1 MSSECLEAP
10 QIRDSR
16 VGSAAHLFDKVIA
29 LFEPECQLEDM
40 LTQMH
45 EQFAGE
51 VNAEF
56 RVIVEGAAVRLR
68 STVQGEVRA
77 ACREALA
84 NAFRHSCADTVE
96 VEVAYRSS
104 GLRIVVRD
112 NGVGIE
118 ASDLEPSATSNNGLS
133 LMKDRIQNI
142 GGRLRVLSYKGAGT
156 ELEIAIPGVIAFASE
171 PKKWGGAWLNR
182 FYVERSQRAARIPM

>member
-1 MSSECLEAP
+1 MSSEFLETL
-10 QIRDSR
+10 QKRDRR
-16 VGSAAHLFDKVIA
+16 VSSAAYLFDQVIA

-40 LTQMH
+40 LTEIH
-45 EQFAGE
+45 EQLAGE

-56 RVIVEGAAVRLR
+56 RVIVEGTAVRLR
-68 STVQGEVRA
+68 STVQEEIRA
-77 ACREALA
+77 ACSEALA

-96 VEVAYRSS
+96 VEVAYRPS

-112 NGVGIE
+112 NGVGIA

-142 GGRLRVLSYKGAGT
+142 GGRLRVLSYPRAGT
-156 ELEIAIPGVIAFASE
+156 ELEIAIPGIIAFAAE
-171 PKKWGGAWLNR
+171 PKKWGAAWLNK
-182 FYVERSQRAARIPM
+182 FYVESSERAARISM